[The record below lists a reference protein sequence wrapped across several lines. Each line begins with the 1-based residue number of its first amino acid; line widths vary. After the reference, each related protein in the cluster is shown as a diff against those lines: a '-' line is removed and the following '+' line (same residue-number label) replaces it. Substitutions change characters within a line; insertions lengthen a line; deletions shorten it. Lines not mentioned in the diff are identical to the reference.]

1 MVQQLQHSIHRLTV
15 LLVLGLWASAQAF
28 FVAASPS
35 ALPLRSSH
43 SKWTCGSACSLQRG
57 SGNLGIALQVR
68 GGFNSG
74 TRTGRPFKWLRKAKE
89 EEHDPSFKA
98 RVQRAFKLPVNINGI
113 EITPDVFAIL
123 VVYFVQVSMHSKQ
136 HVHVANKQYHRTGSI
151 SCCSSRYMTVAV
163 YTVLETLFSLRC

>member
-1 MVQQLQHSIHRLTV
+1 MVQQLQQSIHRLTL

-28 FVAASPS
+28 VAASPSS

-43 SKWTCGSACSLQRG
+43 SKWTCGSACTLQRG
-57 SGNLGIALQVR
+57 GSNLGIALQVR

-136 HVHVANKQYHRTGSI
+136 HVHVANKQYHTAQG
-151 SCCSSRYMTVAV
+151 
-163 YTVLETLFSLRC
+163 